1 MELLC
6 VRYPKSQF
14 TIISHHMAHIYINIY
29 VTRGVC
35 LSRMVMA
42 TLSPHNRN
50 KHSARTL
57 MVSVPQM
64 FFTAK
69 LPKVPRAKEVSP
81 GLFCIVS
88 ANERFFIIQLS

>member
-1 MELLC
+1 
-6 VRYPKSQF
+6 
-14 TIISHHMAHIYINIY
+14 MAHIYINIY
-29 VTRGVC
+29 VKCVSVQDGDGK
-35 LSRMVMA
+35 A

-69 LPKVPRAKEVSP
+69 LNKVPRAKEVSP

>member
-1 MELLC
+1 MAILS

-14 TIISHHMAHIYINIY
+14 TIISHHMAHICINIY
-29 VTRGVC
+29 VC

-57 MVSVPQM
+57 MVSVPQV

-69 LPKVPRAKEVSP
+69 LNKVPRAKEVSP

>member
-1 MELLC
+1 
-6 VRYPKSQF
+6 
-14 TIISHHMAHIYINIY
+14 MAHIYINIY
-29 VTRGVC
+29 VKCVSV
-35 LSRMVMA
+35 SRMVMVMVMA

-69 LPKVPRAKEVSP
+69 LNKVPRAKEVSP

>member
-1 MELLC
+1 
-6 VRYPKSQF
+6 
-14 TIISHHMAHIYINIY
+14 MAHIYINIY
-29 VTRGVC
+29 VKCVSVQAGQ
-35 LSRMVMA
+35 VMA

-69 LPKVPRAKEVSP
+69 LNKVPRAKEVSP